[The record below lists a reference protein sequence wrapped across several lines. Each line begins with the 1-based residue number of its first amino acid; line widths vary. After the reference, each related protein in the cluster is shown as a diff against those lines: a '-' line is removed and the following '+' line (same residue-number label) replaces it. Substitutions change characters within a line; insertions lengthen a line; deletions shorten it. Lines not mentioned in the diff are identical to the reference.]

1 MKKVAAL
8 KNIDS
13 EEIISIETTAK
24 KYEDLHFV
32 DTSKSVWNYSLFTD
46 EDVIN
51 FQAGTNYSMYK
62 FLGNKQLQVLETWGT
77 YFAVWAP
84 NATFVSVTG
93 YFNKWD
99 KTTHPLIVRKD
110 GSGIWEGFIPNIHC
124 GEAYKYHIIGFKGMK
139 LDKGDPYSHY
149 WEKRPYTASI
159 TWQTGYEWNDAD
171 WMKKRKKPICLT

>member
-84 NATFVSVTG
+84 NATFVSVT
-93 YFNKWD
+93 
-99 KTTHPLIVRKD
+99 L
-110 GSGIWEGFIPNIHC
+110 
-124 GEAYKYHIIGFKGMK
+124 
-139 LDKGDPYSHY
+139 
-149 WEKRPYTASI
+149 
-159 TWQTGYEWNDAD
+159 
-171 WMKKRKKPICLT
+171 